1 MKLAELLTQV
11 DHHTLMKGSTEI
23 EISDLVYD
31 SRLVKE
37 HTLFFC
43 VVGSRLDSHTFI
55 SEAVAKGAVAVVIER
70 EVEIFEDITVIR
82 TENSKKLLSYLSAAF
97 FGYPARSLTKIAIT
111 GTKGKTTTA
120 YMIKALLEASG
131 KETGII
137 GTIGVSYRDIVIPTH
152 NTTPESYEIQK
163 IFREMADSGIK
174 YVVMEVSSQA
184 YLTNRVSGITFEYGV
199 FTNLSPDHIGEG
211 EHKDFT
217 EYLHCKSQLFQNCQ
231 IGIVNK
237 DDAYT
242 DEILKNHT
250 CKVRTFGVNQ
260 KADFMASEITCCQ
273 KPGFI
278 GIQLRVDGVCQTKEE
293 TDDSILCSTE
303 TTAEKPYQMK
313 IEVGCMGRFNAWNV
327 LAALSVASLLGVK
340 EDTVKQVMYHMA
352 VRGRVEPVHISDH
365 FHLIIDYAHNAVS
378 AESLLATM
386 REYHPKRLIAVFG
399 AGGNRSK
406 LRRYD
411 MGEIAG
417 KYADLSILTAD
428 NPRFE
433 KVEDIIAD
441 IEIGIQRTDGVYKKI
456 PNRKDAIRY
465 VIETAKEGDLIALFG
480 KGHEDYQEIE
490 GVRYPFDER
499 VVIAEIVEELGKQRL
514 V

>member
-1 MKLAELLTQV
+1 MRANMILADLLAQA
-11 DHHTLMKGSTEI
+11 DRYQLIKGSTEI
-23 EISDLVYD
+23 EISDLIYD
-31 SRLVKE
+31 SRKVQKNC
-37 HTLFFC
+37 LFFC
-43 VVGSRLDSHTFI
+43 VVGSRMDSHNFI
-55 SEAVAKGAVAVVIER
+55 DEAVEKGAAAIVIER
-70 EVEIFEDITVIR
+70 EIEVLADITVIR
-82 TENSKKLLSYLSAAF
+82 TENSKRLLSYMSAAY
-97 FGYPARSLTKIAIT
+97 FGYPAYSLTTIAIT

-120 YMIKALLEASG
+120 YMIKRLLEASG
-131 KETGII
+131 KVTGII
-137 GTIGVSYRDIVIPTH
+137 GTIGAGYQDIVIETH

-163 IFREMADSGIK
+163 IFRKMVDAGVTH
-174 YVVMEVSSQA
+174 VVMEVSSQA
-184 YLTNRVSGITFEYGV
+184 YLTNRVAGMKFNYGV

-211 EHKDFT
+211 EHKDFA
-217 EYLHCKSQLFQNCQ
+217 EYLYCKSLLFQNCE

-237 DDAYT
+237 DDSHVN
-242 DEILKNHT
+242 EILQNHT
-250 CKVRTFGVNQ
+250 CKVNTFAVNK
-260 KADFMASEITCCQ
+260 KADLTASEITCYR

-278 GIQLRVDGVCQTKEE
+278 GIQFKVDG
-293 TDDSILCSTE
+293 
-303 TTAEKPYQMK
+303 AYQMEL
-313 IEVGCMGRFNAWNV
+313 EVGCMGRFNAWNV
-327 LAALSVASLLGVK
+327 LAALSVAALLGVE

-386 REYHPKRLIAVFG
+386 REYQPKRLVAVFG

-411 MGEIAG
+411 MGEISG
-417 KYADLSILTAD
+417 KYADLSVLTAD

-441 IEIGIQRTDGVYKKI
+441 IEIGIKRTDGAYIKI
-456 PNRKDAIRY
+456 PNRRDAIRY
-465 VIETAKEGDLIALFG
+465 VIEYAQKGDLIALFG

-499 VVIAEIVEELGKQRL
+499 DVIAEIVAELGDKVL
-514 V
+514 